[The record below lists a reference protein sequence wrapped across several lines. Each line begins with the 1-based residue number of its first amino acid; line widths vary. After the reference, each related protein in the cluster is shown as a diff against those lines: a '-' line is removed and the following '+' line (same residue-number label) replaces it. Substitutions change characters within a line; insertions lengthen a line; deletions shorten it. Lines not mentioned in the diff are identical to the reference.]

1 MSEYR
6 RAPLGDLVA
15 APSTW
20 NPARVDGDTTFT
32 YIDLTAVDQNSKV
45 IASPR
50 QVLARE
56 APSRARQVV
65 ARRDVLVSTV
75 RPNLNAVALVPTSL
89 DSAIASTGFCVL
101 RPNPMSLDSSYL
113 FHWVKTPEFVSHM
126 VRRATGASYPAVS
139 DRIVL
144 SSEIPLPPL
153 PEQRRIADILDQ
165 ADALRAKRRA
175 ALVELDTLTHSVF
188 IEMFG
193 NSATNPKGFPLGTL
207 GNVAAFV
214 GGGTPSRAVPE
225 YFTGSICWATSKD
238 MRSRFLD
245 DTQEHVTAAGVQASA
260 TKVVPPGTILVVVK
274 SKVLMHRLP
283 VAISRVDT
291 CFGQDL
297 KGIVVDETCLA
308 SYVATALR
316 MNASWLLKRA
326 RGINTEGLTL
336 DHLRRFPL
344 LLPSKSKQQDF
355 ARFADQQELL
365 HQRMSASVDELDA
378 LFASLQHRSF
388 RGNL

>member
-1 MSEYR
+1 
-6 RAPLGDLVA
+6 VA

-20 NPARVDGDTTFT
+20 NPARVDGNTAFT

-45 IASPR
+45 IATPR

-65 ARRDVLVSTV
+65 AHRDVLVSTV
-75 RPNLNAVALVPTSL
+75 RPNLNAVALVPISL

-101 RPNPMSLDSSYL
+101 RSNPTSLDSSYL
-113 FHWVKTPEFVSHM
+113 FHWVKTPEFVSQM

-153 PEQRRIADILDQ
+153 SEQRRIAGILDQ
-165 ADALRAKRRA
+165 ADALQTKRRA
-175 ALVELDTLTHSVF
+175 ALDEVDALTGSAF

-193 NSATNPKGFPLGTL
+193 NPASDPMGFPVGALGD
-207 GNVAAFV
+207 VATFV
-214 GGGTPSRAVPE
+214 GGGTPSRAIPE
-225 YFTGSICWATSKD
+225 YFAGTICWATSKD
-238 MRSRFLD
+238 MKARFLD
-245 DTQEHVTAAGVQASA
+245 DTQEHVTPAAVQASA
-260 TKVVPPGTILVVVK
+260 TKVVPAGTILVVVK

-297 KGIVVDETCLA
+297 KGIVVDETCHP

-316 MNASWLLKRA
+316 MNASWLLRRA

-344 LLPSKSKQQDF
+344 LLPSKSKQQGF
-355 ARFADQQELL
+355 AHFADEQELL
-365 HQRMSASVDELDA
+365 HQRMSASIDELDD
-378 LFASLQHRSF
+378 LLASLQHRAF
-388 RGNL
+388 RGEL